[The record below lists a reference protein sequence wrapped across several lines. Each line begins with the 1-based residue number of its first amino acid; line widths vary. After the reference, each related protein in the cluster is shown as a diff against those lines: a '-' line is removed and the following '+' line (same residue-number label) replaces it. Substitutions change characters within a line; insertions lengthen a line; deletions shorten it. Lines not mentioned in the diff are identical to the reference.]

1 MKSTNILGVL
11 VILLMILG
19 GCEEFT
25 ETDPTTSVTAEGMV
39 YDEAS
44 AQRVMNG
51 VYDALQADAGS
62 DFVYG
67 GYTRMCD
74 GVYAD
79 NVTHVGSYPD
89 IAALWGND
97 AISSNTF
104 LDGVWNGHFQVIYRA
119 NKLIA
124 DLNNLSEEKIASE
137 TKNALIAEARFLRA
151 FIYFR
156 LVNYFGAVPVMT
168 EPLAD
173 DLSNK
178 DHERSSVDAV
188 YQQIKDDISFAEQN
202 VVDMGAPFRVSPSAV
217 QALKAKVYLYTEDYN
232 TALTAASNFAY
243 DGDSEIGNL
252 AENYADVFDESMA
265 TSEDIF
271 KINYTKKDGNNLSW
285 FFGNSSSARGEVGAS
300 ESLRNAFESGDTR
313 AGLVRL
319 TENTWFIE
327 KYDQY
332 SSGADFPHIFRL
344 ADMYLVYAET
354 LIRANSNY
362 SEAEKYVNYV
372 RNRAGLSDTT
382 LTSNDWEDIILHER
396 RVELYAEG
404 ERWFDIKRFG
414 VADEVISSKSSVT
427 FSDVQDKYMLWP
439 IPQNEIDANEA
450 ISPEDQNPGY

>member
-1 MKSTNILGVL
+1 MKRTNIFGFLI
-11 VILLMILG
+11 ILLMIFG

-25 ETDPTTSVTAEGMV
+25 ETEPTTSVTAEGMV

-44 AQRVMNG
+44 ALRVMNG

-79 NVTHVGSYPD
+79 NVMHTGSYPD
-89 IAALWGND
+89 IAELWGND
-97 AISSNTF
+97 PISSNTF
-104 LDGVWNGHFQVIYRA
+104 LDGIWNGHFQVIYRA

-124 DLNNLSEEKIASE
+124 ELDKLSEEKIASE
-137 TKNALIAEARFLRA
+137 TRNALMAEARFLRA

-156 LVNYFGAVPVMT
+156 VVNYFGGVPLLT
-168 EPLAD
+168 EPLKD

-188 YQQIKDDISFAEQN
+188 YQQIKDDISFAENN
-202 VVDMGAPFRVSPSAV
+202 VQDMGAPFRVSLRAV
-217 QALKAKVYLYTEDYN
+217 QALKAKVYLHTGDYD
-232 TALTAASNFAY
+232 TALSAASNFSY
-243 DGDSEIGNL
+243 SGSSEIGGL
-252 AENYADVFDESMA
+252 AENYTDVFDESMS

-271 KINYTKKDGNNLSW
+271 KINYTKKDGNNLAW
-285 FFGNSSSARGEVGAS
+285 FFGNTDDARGEVGAS
-300 ESLRNAFESGDTR
+300 ESLRNAFEQGDTR
-313 AGLVRL
+313 TELIQEV
-319 TENTWFIE
+319 ENTWFIE

-332 SSGADFPHIFRL
+332 GSGADYPHIFRL
-344 ADMYLVYAET
+344 ADMYLIYAEA
-354 LIRANSNY
+354 LIRANDNY
-362 SEAEKYVNYV
+362 GDAEDYVNYV

-382 LTSNDWEDIILHER
+382 LTSDNWEDVILQER

-414 VADEVISSKSSVT
+414 VAEEVISNKPSVT
-427 FSDVQDKYMLWP
+427 FTNIQDKYLLWP
-439 IPQNEIDANEA
+439 IPQNEIDANEN
-450 ISPEDQNPGY
+450 ISRQDQNPGY